1 MSGRY
6 VQRLIMIQ
14 RIVSCL
20 CLGAALTW
28 AADPPSTTNAPPA
41 KSDIDRYVETEDF
54 DLGKDRAAPKIEKL
68 PDGKARIGVMTLDPV
83 KREIV
88 MPGQIAT
95 WERNIEVLIASP
107 RGRAYESLLV
117 APVRPFHFQVAL
129 LALGLNPG
137 KPAEAVGSGKP
148 PSGDPMIVFVD
159 YDDPKTGQKKRVRAE
174 ELLFDEQ
181 IKKPMKQHYW
191 VFVGSRL
198 FEGRFMG
205 DVLGDLITTMHHPD
219 TIVDNSLSEGTNE
232 YIYNVNDKVCPKPG
246 TKVTIIIQ
254 AASKPKS

>member
-1 MSGRY
+1 
-6 VQRLIMIQ
+6 MIQ
-14 RIVSCL
+14 RNAISLSLAV
-20 CLGAALTW
+20 ALAS
-28 AADPPSTTNAPPA
+28 AADLALTTNAPSA
-41 KSDIDRYVETEDF
+41 KSDIDRYIATEDF
-54 DLGKDRAAPKIEKL
+54 DLGKDRTAPKIEKL
-68 PDGKARIGVMTLDPV
+68 PDGKARIGVMILDPV

-88 MPGQIAT
+88 MPGEIAT

-107 RGRAYESLLV
+107 RGRSYESLLV

-159 YDDPKTGQKKRVRAE
+159 YEDPKTGQKKRVRAE
-174 ELLFDEQ
+174 ALLFDEQ
-181 IKKPMKQHYW
+181 TKKPMKQHYW
-191 VFVGSRL
+191 VFVGSRI

-246 TKVTIIIQ
+246 TKVTITIQ
-254 AASKPKS
+254 AVSKPRS